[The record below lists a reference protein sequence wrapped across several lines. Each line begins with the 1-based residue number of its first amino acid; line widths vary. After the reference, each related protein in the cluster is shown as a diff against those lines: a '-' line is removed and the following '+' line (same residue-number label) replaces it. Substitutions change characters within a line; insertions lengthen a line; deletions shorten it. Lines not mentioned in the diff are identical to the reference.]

1 MGFEGNFLKK
11 YNIMKYDEYIQLNN
25 DRHIVNKKITE
36 KLIKKREL
44 LSHFKV
50 ELSLLNACKLKI
62 KDELEKTDDV
72 IDTEILVLLCNHAFI
87 LFRNIHVFFSIE
99 EDLLSLF
106 INFCLDNVSYMN
118 VNQLDIVLAAVLRVP
133 NNQNIWIQL
142 MKLHLTLDIFDHD
155 RLMVA
160 FSQGVRALKDS
171 LPLWKILIRNLR
183 YRRPEIVETLLKE
196 ATKGT
201 EDFYD
206 EKISLEIRPKYLE
219 WCIEFKGID
228 ATRDLFNELKDL
240 KPACLKLYLVMIAI
254 EREEPNYELDTVRQL
269 YEEVTK
275 LCGSDNVEVWI
286 DYIRFEQEYGNK
298 SLKKKIYYKAVFKL
312 KTELLTTLFDQHE
325 RLEREFW
332 AALSKEVI
340 VVDD

>member
-1 MGFEGNFLKK
+1 MDYEDSFLKK
-11 YNIMKYDEYIQLNN
+11 YNIMKLDEYIELYNN
-25 DRHIVNKKITE
+25 RSTVNKKITE
-36 KLIKKREL
+36 NVITKREL
-44 LSHFKV
+44 LSHFRV

-62 KDELEKTDDV
+62 KDELEKTHDV
-72 IDTEILVLLCNHAFI
+72 IDTQILVFLCNHAFI

-106 INFCLDNVSYMN
+106 INFCQDNVSYIN
-118 VNQLDIVLAAVLRVP
+118 VNQLDILLAVVMRVP

-142 MKLHLTLDIFDHD
+142 IKLHLTIDSFDHD
-155 RLMVA
+155 KLMVA
-160 FSQGVRALKDS
+160 FSQGVRALNDS

-206 EKISLEIRPKYLE
+206 EKLSLEIRPKYLE
-219 WCIEFKGID
+219 WCIEFKDIH
-228 ATRDLFNELKDL
+228 ATRDLFNELKDF
-240 KPACLKLYLVMIAI
+240 KPACPKLYLVMIAI

-275 LCGSDNVEVWI
+275 LCGNDNVEVWI

-298 SLKKKIYYKAVFKL
+298 GLKQKIYYKAVFNL
-312 KTELLTTLFDQHE
+312 QRQFLDTLFEQHE
-325 RLEREFW
+325 SLEREFCF
-332 AALSKEVI
+332 K
-340 VVDD
+340 